1 MGTTASREWSS
12 VEKAPGDDVVR
23 LRAVRLRGEDGQLVS
38 STDIRRPVAVELE
51 YEVLKAGYI
60 FHPHFSLTNDEGVV
74 LFVAQDVDPQW
85 RRRRRPAGRYIS
97 TGWIPGNL
105 LAEVG
110 ISVGAYIQSLEPE
123 VLHVGVPDAVY
134 FRVVDN
140 LSAPDTARGDY
151 PRPIPGV
158 MRPLLHWTTSSP
170 SAEKESPPVKG
181 FQTAN
186 LK

>member
-1 MGTTASREWSS
+1 
-12 VEKAPGDDVVR
+12 
-23 LRAVRLRGEDGQLVS
+23 VS
-38 STDIRRPVAVELE
+38 FIDIRHPIAVELE
-51 YEVLKAGYI
+51 YEVLKSGHI
-60 FHPHFSLTNDEGVV
+60 FHPHFSLTNDEGVI
-74 LFVAQDVDPQW
+74 LFVAQDVDPKW
-85 RRRRRPAGRYIS
+85 RRRRRPTGRYIS

-110 ISVGAYIQSLEPE
+110 ISVGAHIQSLEPE
-123 VLHVGVPDAVY
+123 MAHVNVPDAVY

-158 MRPLLHWTTSSP
+158 VRPLLDWTTRSP
-170 SAEKESPPVKG
+170 SGEKGSPPVERL
-181 FQTAN
+181 QTAN